1 MFTTESP
8 ISIPEAVP
16 GSQQAYMA
24 TPFKSS
30 VFEDLDNAIN
40 AIEKGGKASVLS
52 QQFSEALIH
61 MADAAFDVYFM
72 MPMREVKLNKAVRK
86 SAEAGMAGAV
96 KGVHLLIR
104 QMFKKM
110 SLEELQAFAAYMKTL
125 MLQPEDSGPR
135 YLGFPLKQP
144 LYEETR
150 EIIARIQVDE
160 NTDSYSG
167 WIVEVLNRIFD
178 NAVECYYTKPAD
190 LAKMGRIKRKTA
202 DIGVSAAVKA
212 ARAVIKQLFKK
223 TRQKE
228 MLKFA
233 GFLQDVIVIQ

>member
-8 ISIPEAVP
+8 ITIPEALP

-30 VFEDLDNAIN
+30 VFERLDAAIA
-40 AIEKGGKASVLS
+40 AIEKGGKAATLS
-52 QQFSEALIH
+52 QQFTDALIVV
-61 MADAAFDVYFM
+61 ADAAFEVYFM
-72 MPMREVKLNKAVRK
+72 TPMREVKLNRAVRK

-110 SLEELQAFAAYMKTL
+110 SVEELQTFAAYMKTL
-125 MLQPEDSGPR
+125 MLEPDETGLR

-167 WIVEVLNRIFD
+167 WIVEVLTRIFD
-178 NAVECYYTKPAD
+178 NAVECYYTIPAD
-190 LAKMGRIKRKTA
+190 MANMGRIKRKTA
-202 DIGVSAAVKA
+202 DIGISAAVKA
-212 ARAVIKQLFKK
+212 ARAVIRQLFKK